1 MYNDDDRNEEHK
13 YINWFV
19 HTDKLRNEGILRMI
33 RHAGSPG
40 DAYRMDIK
48 EKKQAFPN
56 MTPSEEKAL
65 KEAANGPDPDS
76 LWEPVVSSGMKFV
89 SVLDPDYPKR
99 LLAISSPPICLYYY
113 GKLPS
118 DSAPAVAIVGA
129 RACSSY
135 GKLVASE
142 FGRQL
147 GEQKIQVISGM
158 AAGIDSISQ
167 NAAVDAG
174 GYSAGVLGCGCDICY
189 PKENRRLYEKLKET
203 GAVISERYPSAQP
216 LKQFFPARNRI
227 ISGLSQAVLVVE
239 ARVRSGSL
247 ITADMALEQ
256 GRDVYAVPGRVNENL
271 SAGCNRL
278 IKQGAGMAITPR
290 EFVED
295 LLCENYIEE
304 DLSKESHQGKSVL
317 EIKRPRGLDEGE
329 SIIWDALTTDP
340 RSVDQIYN
348 DISNRLV
355 ISLPGLIQ
363 VLLRMCLKGA
373 AKQISATYFTK

>member
-1 MYNDDDRNEEHK
+1 
-13 YINWFV
+13 
-19 HTDKLRNEGILRMI
+19 MI